1 MKMKALFTH
10 LLAICLILELSGLP
24 TLAAEFRLPP
34 EPTYGE
40 QLWISSLLY
49 KIHGRDPAL
58 MAAAYRLWFDYKNTP
73 GLAPDEGAKNA
84 NDARSQ
90 TNEKISLANTGKHN
104 PDELPYLF
112 LEAFT
117 KTAGVSAEAL
127 GMSRATHVAE
137 LARVYLRTA
146 LELNDKRTAP
156 ADQIAAQG
164 DLLALRRNDAA
175 SSSRI
180 VSELVEMAK
189 DNPRLHEA
197 MRLSLGSDFSD
208 DPELTLARNPDF
220 AQDAAVREALAA
232 IKGPNGLQA
241 TRESIQR
248 GFDKLAGTIVAAV
261 AEDRR
266 AIAELNA
273 RLADNASRER
283 QERVDALND
292 KLRLE
297 GARASVFLLSS
308 FAGIAGDPGL
318 AREISVFG
326 ESTIRIAES
335 VHDFKKLAESDV
347 WRDLSQG
354 FAGVIATGNIVG
366 AVLGIVSLFGK
377 ASESPFLH
385 LSRQLEALGRE
396 LRAIHAE
403 MRERF
408 DRIDLALNVIHTEL
422 LEGLSRVLASQSS
435 AQTQLEA
442 IGEDLT
448 RASARL
454 ERIGTDARASFIA
467 EFDATLR
474 RELERCV
481 RYQKY
486 SGLARIGFDEFIGCL
501 QEFSVFATGHA
512 ADATSQPRVEP
523 GDLDYATAYL
533 RQPRAGSRFESQTYS
548 NVNYLAAFARR
559 LDSGFPLYNEPGFV
573 NPVRWR
579 MGANAYLGTLLSAP
593 APFARQISP
602 QSVRAVLEP
611 AREFASLAI
620 ELGRPATNEGK
631 PALPRYLARLLA
643 DYRTRWE
650 GVQAALDA
658 TRAHYERIYLRGFA
672 LDEGAKAP
680 GAHASAGDYRLPDR
694 MKACPD
700 VLDLTSGAFYDANP
714 SISEDDLRARASGI
728 AYAGPV
734 PDLVGSQIPEE
745 LKVAHLVGLGR
756 LDICYRPSWVEK
768 KRATW
773 SNGGLMRKS
782 CEQSLGNHRMV
793 IDVTYTPLVD
803 PQKAIAAAVTP
814 ESPRFASRPAAPG
827 ATRLVSS
834 LMYED
839 RRPEWAYINFHE
851 QCTESAGGHVIR
863 SYRHQ
868 VGIHDYNEFLR
879 GWWENERNVAVFSSA
894 ATEVAPVVKRKE
906 ELRNLVEGNIAAAR
920 RTTLDLLKGETA
932 AAFASAGAVKVE
944 TLLPARQL
952 AAEAGGIRNLL
963 EGYMELGF
971 SRPLATNAE
980 LRSLFYGN
988 DPLPGREELFAI
1000 LENETAGPAKLASLA
1015 ERAREKAT
1023 RLEEILLKLAAD
1035 ETASRPAPL
1044 VGDTIRAL
1052 ELLER
1057 AQIAT
1062 AARPPL
1068 KVVIARLKLKLEAI

>member
-1 MKMKALFTH
+1 MKMKTLLKH
-10 LLAICLILELSGLP
+10 LLAICLVLELSGVP
-24 TLAAEFRLPP
+24 ALAAEFRLPP

-40 QLWISSLLY
+40 KLWISSILY
-49 KIHGRDPAL
+49 KVHGRDPAL

-73 GLAPDEGAKNA
+73 GLAPEQGAKNA
-84 NDARSQ
+84 NEARSQ

-112 LEAFT
+112 LDAFT

-127 GMSRATHVAE
+127 GMSRATHIAE
-137 LARVYLRTA
+137 LARIYLRTA
-146 LELNDKRTAP
+146 LEVNDRRTAP

-164 DLLALRRNDAA
+164 DLIALRRNDAA
-175 SSSRI
+175 NSSRI
-180 VSELVEMAK
+180 VSELVELAK

-197 MRLSLGSDFSD
+197 MRLSLGSDFTD
-208 DPELTLARNPDF
+208 DPELTLARNPEF
-220 AQDAAVREALAA
+220 AQDADVREVLAA
-232 IKGPNGLQA
+232 LKGPNGLQA
-241 TRESIQR
+241 TRESIRR
-248 GFDKLAGTIVAAV
+248 GFDKLTGTVVAAV

-273 RLADNASRER
+273 WLTENASRER
-283 QERVDALND
+283 KERVDAIND
-292 KLRLE
+292 KLHVE
-297 GARASVFLLSS
+297 GARASVFLLST
-308 FAGIAGDPGL
+308 FAGIVGDPQL

-326 ESTIRIAES
+326 DSTIRIAES
-335 VHDFKKLAESDV
+335 VHDFKRLAQSDV

-366 AVLGIVSLFGK
+366 AVLNIVSLFGS

-385 LSRQLEALGRE
+385 LSRQIEALGRE
-396 LRAIHAE
+396 LRAIHTE
-403 MRERF
+403 MHERF

-422 LEGLSRVLASQSS
+422 LKGLDRVLASQSS
-435 AQTQLEA
+435 AQTQLVA
-442 IGEDLT
+442 LGEDLA

-454 ERIGTDARASFIA
+454 ERIGADTRASFIA

-481 RYQKY
+481 RYKEY
-486 SGLARIGFDEFIGCL
+486 SGLARLGFEDFLSCL
-501 QEFSVFATGHA
+501 QEFSAFATGHA
-512 ADATSQPRVEP
+512 SDATSQPRVEP
-523 GDLDYATAYL
+523 GDLDYAAAYA

-559 LDSGFPLYNEPGFV
+559 LDRDFPLFREPGFV
-573 NPVRWR
+573 NPLRWR
-579 MGANAYLGTLLSAP
+579 MGANAYLGTLLRAP

-611 AREFASLAI
+611 AREFASLAM
-620 ELGRPATNEGK
+620 ELARPATNDGK
-631 PALPRYLARLLA
+631 PAVPRYLARLLA
-643 DYRTRWE
+643 DYRTRWD

-672 LDEGAKAP
+672 LDEGAKTP
-680 GAHASAGDYRLPDR
+680 GARAGDYRLPDR

-714 SISEDDLRARASGI
+714 SISENELKARASGI

-734 PDLVGSQIPEE
+734 PGIVASQIPDE
-745 LKVAHLVGLGR
+745 LKVAHLLGLGR
-756 LDICYRPSWVEK
+756 LDICYRPAWVEK

-773 SNGGLMRKS
+773 SAGGLMHKS
-782 CEQSLGNHRMV
+782 CEQRLGNHEME
-793 IDVTYTPLVD
+793 IDVTFTPLVD
-803 PQKAIAAAVTP
+803 PRKAIAAAVTP
-814 ESPRFASRPAAPG
+814 ESPRFVSVPAATGASRFV
-827 ATRLVSS
+827 TILK
-834 LMYED
+834 YED
-839 RRPEWAYINFHE
+839 QRPEWAYINFHE
-851 QCTESAGGHVIR
+851 QCTESVGNHVIR

-868 VGIHDYNEFLR
+868 AGIHDYNEFLR
-879 GWWENERNVAVFSSA
+879 GWWENERNFVVFSSA
-894 ATEVAPVVKRKE
+894 ATEIAPVQKRKE
-906 ELRNLVEGNIAAAR
+906 ELRSLVAGDLVAIR
-920 RTTLDLLKGETA
+920 RTTLDLMKGEIA
-932 AAFASAGAVKVE
+932 AAFASSGALKVE

-952 AAEAGGIRNLL
+952 AVEAGGIRNLL

-1000 LENETAGPAKLASLA
+1000 LENETAGPAKLASLS
-1015 ERAREKAT
+1015 ELAREKAN
-1023 RLEEILLKLAAD
+1023 RLEEILLKLTAD
-1035 ETASRPAPL
+1035 ETAPRQPPL
-1044 VGDTIRAL
+1044 VGDTISAL

-1068 KVVIARLKLKLEAI
+1068 MVVIARLKQKLEAL